1 MSEELAKQEKLLES
15 MAVQVETYKTA
26 GKLEAAARLE
36 EQRDLLQV
44 NIQTLLQKLSDHQI
58 LMS

>member
-1 MSEELAKQEKLLES
+1 MAKQEKLLES

-44 NIQTLLQKLSDHQI
+44 NIRTLLQKLSDVVI
-58 LMS
+58 FISMFF